1 MRNIVLEKDNG
12 KVIDLPKTKEVIY
25 ELHEGSRIKHLCFDC
40 VRGCVSKCAKVAD
53 YRKKP
58 ITAYDFIIGGYQIY
72 DNKGDVQEF
81 TVTECQNY
89 KYDEPKYVSK
99 KEKMAARKVI
109 GLFHMAYFG
118 ANDLDEL
125 EEIKDDLGL
134 IDKIEETKKRVKVK

>member
-25 ELHEGSRIKHLCFDC
+25 ELHNGSRIKHLCFDC
-40 VRGCVSKCAKVAD
+40 VRGCASKCQKIAD

-58 ITAYDFIIGGYQIY
+58 ITAYDFIISGYQIY
-72 DNKGDVQEF
+72 DNRGDVEEF

-89 KYDEPKYVSK
+89 KYDDPKYVSE
-99 KEKMAARKVI
+99 KEKMAARKTI

-125 EEIKDDLGL
+125 EEIKADLGL
-134 IDKIEETKKRVKVK
+134 LEEPKKIVKVK

>member
-1 MRNIVLEKDNG
+1 MKNIILEKDNG

-25 ELHEGSRIKHLCFDC
+25 ELHNGSRIKHLCFDC
-40 VRGCVSKCAKVAD
+40 VRGCVNKCTKIAD

-58 ITAYDFIIGGYQIY
+58 ITAYDFIISGYQIY
-72 DNKGDVQEF
+72 DNRGDVEEF

-89 KYDEPKYVSK
+89 KYDDPKYVSE
-99 KEKMAARKVI
+99 KEKMAARKTI

-125 EEIKDDLGL
+125 EEIKADLGL
-134 IDKIEETKKRVKVK
+134 LEEPKKIVKVK

>member
-1 MRNIVLEKDNG
+1 MKNIILEKDNG

-25 ELHEGSRIKHLCFDC
+25 ELHNGSRIKHLCFDC
-40 VRGCVSKCAKVAD
+40 VRGCASKCAKIAD

-58 ITAYDFIIGGYQIY
+58 ITAYDFIISGYQIY
-72 DNKGDVQEF
+72 DNRGDVEEF

-89 KYDEPKYVSK
+89 KYDDPKYVSE
-99 KEKMAARKVI
+99 KEKMAARKTI

-125 EEIKDDLGL
+125 EEIKADLGL
-134 IDKIEETKKRVKVK
+134 LEEPKKIVKVK